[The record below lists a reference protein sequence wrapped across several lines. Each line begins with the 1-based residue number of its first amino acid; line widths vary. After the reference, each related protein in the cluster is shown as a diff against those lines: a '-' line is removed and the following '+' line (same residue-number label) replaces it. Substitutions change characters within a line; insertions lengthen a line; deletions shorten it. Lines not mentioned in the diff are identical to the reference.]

1 MTAKIPMVDLEQQ
14 TRALWPELEAAVHGV
29 LRSGRFILGPNVEAF
44 EREAAEFLG
53 VRFAVGVGSGTDAL
67 VLGLRA
73 LGIGPGD
80 EVIVPSFTF
89 FATAEA
95 VSLVGATPVFAEIDP
110 VTFCLDPA
118 AARAALSS
126 RTRAIVPVHL
136 FGHPADMAPLRELGR
151 GRDIALLEDAAQA
164 FGAEYRGAR
173 IGGLG
178 EAAAFSF
185 FPSKNLGAFGEAGL
199 VATNDERIADSV
211 RSLRAHGSR
220 QRYVNTEI
228 GYNARLDEIQ
238 AALLRVKLPHVAR
251 WNDERRRVAA
261 EYTATLAGIPGV
273 TPPSVA
279 TRLDARLPPVHA
291 AHLRR
296 AARHGG
302 EGARGGRD
310 RDAGV
315 LPDPDPRASGVR
327 CAEGLAPRSPRPP
340 RATCCRCRSTRS
352 SRATPRGRSP
362 DACERRSSPFLR
374 IVPAG

>member
-1 MTAKIPMVDLEQQ
+1 MVDLSEQ
-14 TRALWPELEAAVHGV
+14 TERLWPELEKAVLGV

-44 EREAAEFLG
+44 ERETAEFLG
-53 VRFAVGVGSGTDAL
+53 VRHAIGVGSGTDAL

-73 LGIGPGD
+73 LGIGPGH

-110 VTFCLDPA
+110 ASFCLDPA
-118 AARAALSS
+118 AARAAVTP

-136 FGHPADMAPLRELGR
+136 FGHPADMTSLRALATER
-151 GRDIALLEDAAQA
+151 GLVLLEDAAQA
-164 FGAEYRGAR
+164 FGADLGGAA

-178 EAAAFSF
+178 DAAAFSF

-199 VATNDERIADSV
+199 IATNDPRIADSV

-238 AALLRVKLPHVAR
+238 AALLRVKLPHVR
-251 WNDERRRVAA
+251 TWNDERRRVAA
-261 EYTATLAGIPGV
+261 EYTAALRGIAGV

-279 TRLDARLPPVHA
+279 KACTHVFHQYTLRISGGRRDSVAGALEGAGVASQIYYPIPIHQLPVYADRKVSLPITEAAAQEVLSLPIFPELSTADAREIARLV
-291 AHLRR
+291 R
-296 AARHGG
+296 AA
-302 EGARGGRD
+302 
-310 RDAGV
+310 
-315 LPDPDPRASGVR
+315 
-327 CAEGLAPRSPRPP
+327 LAD
-340 RATCCRCRSTRS
+340 
-352 SRATPRGRSP
+352 G
-362 DACERRSSPFLR
+362 
-374 IVPAG
+374 

>member
-14 TRALWPELEAAVHGV
+14 TQALWPELERAVLGV

-44 EREAAEFLG
+44 EREAAAFLG
-53 VRFAVGVGSGTDAL
+53 VRFAIGVGSGTDAL

-73 LGIGPGD
+73 LGIGPGH

-95 VSLVGATPVFAEIDP
+95 VSLVGATPVFGEIDP

-118 AARAALSS
+118 SARALLTP

-136 FGHPADMAPLRELGR
+136 FGHPADMLALRELVR
-151 GRDIALLEDAAQA
+151 GREIALLEDAAQA
-164 FGAEYRGAR
+164 FGAELAGTK

-199 VATNDERIADSV
+199 IATNDERIADSV

-238 AALLRVKLPHVAR
+238 ASLLRVKLPHVAR

-261 EYTATLAGIPGV
+261 SYTANLGGIPGL

-279 TRLDARLPPVHA
+279 SGCTHVFHQYTLRISGGRRDAVSKALDAAGIASQIYYPIPIHQLPVYAERKVSLPITEA
-291 AHLRR
+291 AASEVLSLPIFPELSSADAKEIARRVR
-296 AARHGG
+296 AA
-302 EGARGGRD
+302 
-310 RDAGV
+310 
-315 LPDPDPRASGVR
+315 L
-327 CAEGLAPRSPRPP
+327 
-340 RATCCRCRSTRS
+340 
-352 SRATPRGRSP
+352 
-362 DACERRSSPFLR
+362 
-374 IVPAG
+374 